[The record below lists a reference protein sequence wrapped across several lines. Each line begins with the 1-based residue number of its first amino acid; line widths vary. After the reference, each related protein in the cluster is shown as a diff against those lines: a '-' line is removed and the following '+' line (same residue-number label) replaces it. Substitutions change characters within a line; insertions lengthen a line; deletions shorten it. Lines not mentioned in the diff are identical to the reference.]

1 MPISQLTGTDQSE
14 RCLVI
19 EQDRMTG
26 ATRRLDNMTQEPWGD
41 SFTREEAEES
51 VASRQKII
59 TSRYQY
65 EIRPVTVW
73 MLDITSGD
81 QHELFMKALDSGLC
95 EEDPFEPPR
104 ACVRKDGKPGAQ
116 VWAYTRKGVT
126 SPPAWLV
133 SLCELFENEGYE
145 ASIRRP

>member
-1 MPISQLTGTDQSE
+1 MSADE

-26 ATRRLDNMTQEPWGD
+26 AIRRLNNLAVDPWGD
-41 SFTREEAEES
+41 TFTREQAEAS
-51 VASRQKII
+51 VAWLEKNI
-59 TSRYQY
+59 TNRYGY

-73 MLDITSGD
+73 MLDITTGD
-81 QHELFMKALDSGLC
+81 QHELFMKVIGSKFH
-95 EEDPFEPPR
+95 ENDPFVPPR
-104 ACVRKDGKPGAQ
+104 ACVRKDGQPGAQ
-116 VWAYTRKGVT
+116 VWAYTRRGVS

-133 SLCELFENEGYE
+133 SLCGVLENDGYE